1 MELSNK
7 LKLTVKVKVCFED
20 APLRFQPKGN
30 NIVVLEDGISIC
42 LGKDFLE
49 KNNASSIE
57 FYNKIQATAKS
68 LSSYGYD
75 EIELVDSS
83 TYSWDKEAVYSF
95 SQGLFKING
104 SVELKFPQDIN
115 NDKKFLKQLEVIQ
128 WLRNTVNLTGEQ
140 LTPLSYEHEIKKLIK
155 IVKDYGDISY
165 EVIKGQAL
173 VDNNMVGLITVGKG
187 SVNEP
192 CMYVLSYNGMDAN
205 NDEIKVGIVGKGI
218 TFDTGGYSLKP
229 SEYMKSMH
237 SDMAGSATVAA
248 VLALYA
254 IEGGKDNVKAYMC
267 CAENMVSGC
276 SMRIGDILS
285 YPNGV
290 SVIIDNTDAEG
301 RLVLADGLIKASNE
315 CEYVVDMATLTGAA
329 KMALGRD
336 YNAILSLNDTLAHKV
351 VESSKNVYERAWQLP
366 FEEFHKDIV
375 KSELADVTNSASGES
390 IAGTTCAAAFL
401 SNFVTKEK
409 QANWVHVDLSA
420 AYQKASNK
428 LYNVGAKGVG
438 ARMVCNF
445 IQSF

>member
-218 TFDTGGYSLKP
+218 TF
-229 SEYMKSMH
+229 
-237 SDMAGSATVAA
+237 
-248 VLALYA
+248 
-254 IEGGKDNVKAYMC
+254 
-267 CAENMVSGC
+267 
-276 SMRIGDILS
+276 
-285 YPNGV
+285 
-290 SVIIDNTDAEG
+290 
-301 RLVLADGLIKASNE
+301 
-315 CEYVVDMATLTGAA
+315 
-329 KMALGRD
+329 
-336 YNAILSLNDTLAHKV
+336 
-351 VESSKNVYERAWQLP
+351 
-366 FEEFHKDIV
+366 
-375 KSELADVTNSASGES
+375 
-390 IAGTTCAAAFL
+390 
-401 SNFVTKEK
+401 
-409 QANWVHVDLSA
+409 
-420 AYQKASNK
+420 
-428 LYNVGAKGVG
+428 
-438 ARMVCNF
+438 
-445 IQSF
+445 